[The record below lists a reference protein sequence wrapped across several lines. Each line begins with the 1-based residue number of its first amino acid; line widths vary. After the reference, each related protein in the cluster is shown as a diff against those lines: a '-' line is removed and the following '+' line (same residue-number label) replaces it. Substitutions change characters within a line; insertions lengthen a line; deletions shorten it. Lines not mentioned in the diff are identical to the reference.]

1 MKSQNNPKIILAFVF
16 FAGIM
21 NAMNAQIVKGTWS
34 LGPNI
39 RYASI
44 KTEID
49 ALDVD
54 LKTTNLDLAIGA
66 GYYLMD
72 NLELALVVGIT
83 SSSNELEGFET
94 KSSGLNLGP
103 QLHYKVPLS
112 GHFYLPVGGGFR
124 YNSLTNEDD
133 NGDETNYNG
142 LSYYLFAGIEYI
154 ENNKLGAFLSIGPE
168 FGTFKNPD
176 TDDEFDTNN
185 FGVGMGFNFFF

>member
-1 MKSQNNPKIILAFVF
+1 MKTQFTTKAIVALAFF
-16 FAGIM
+16 SLFANNI
-21 NAMNAQIVKGTWS
+21 NAQIVKGSWS
-34 LGPNI
+34 LGPNF
-39 RYASI
+39 RYSSL

-54 LKTTNLDLAIGA
+54 IKTTDLNLAIGA
-66 GYYLMD
+66 GYYLID

-83 SSSNELEGFET
+83 SSSSDFEGIESKT
-94 KSSGLNLGP
+94 SGLNLGP
-103 QLHYKVPLS
+103 QLHYKVPIS

-133 NGDETNYNG
+133 NSDETTFNG

-185 FGVGMGFNFFF
+185 FGVGMGFVFYF